1 MKMLI
6 ADDDPITR
14 HLLSGTLMRW
24 GYDVVSCSDGQQALN
39 VLMEDHIKLAILDWE
54 MPEMNGIEICRHIRA
69 VPGSQAYI
77 VLLSAR
83 NTQLD
88 VIAGLEAG
96 ADDFVRKPFDAAE
109 LRARLKTGMRIIEL
123 EKSLKEQA
131 IRDPLTG
138 LYNRRY
144 MEETLEREL
153 NRAARKNTE
162 VGVILADIDHFKKI
176 NDTFGHQAGD
186 LVLRI
191 TGGFFQDRTRSSDV
205 VCRFGGEEFLMI
217 LPESSAGATIARADD
232 LRRSFAEIEM
242 EYQGRSIGPVTISA
256 GVAVFP
262 LDGMSSEE
270 LVTAADKAL
279 YHAKAEGRNRV
290 VPYSGA
296 FEMQQAV

>member
-14 HLLSGTLMRW
+14 HLLAGTLTRW

-39 VLMEDHIKLAILDWE
+39 VLLEDQIKLAILDWE
-54 MPEMNGIEICRHIRA
+54 MPEMNGIEICRHIRTLA
-69 VPGSQAYI
+69 GSQPYI

-96 ADDFVRKPFDAAE
+96 ADDFVRKPFDAGE

-123 EKSLKEQA
+123 EKSLQEQA
-131 IRDPLTG
+131 LRDPLTG

-144 MEETLEREL
+144 MQETLEREL
-153 NRAARKNTE
+153 NRAVRKNTE
-162 VGVILADIDHFKKI
+162 VGIILADIDHFKKI

-186 LVLRI
+186 VVLREI
-191 TGGFFQDRTRSSDV
+191 SGFLRDHIRSSDV
-205 VCRFGGEEFLMI
+205 VCRFGGEEFLLV
-217 LPESSAGATIARADD
+217 LPDSSADGAFARAED
-232 LRRSFAEIEM
+232 LRSSLAECEI
-242 EYQGRSIGPVTISA
+242 EYQGRSIDVTFSA

-262 LDGMSSEE
+262 HSGATVDE
-270 LVTAADKAL
+270 LIAAADRAL
-279 YHAKAEGRNRV
+279 YHAKSEGRNRV
-290 VPYSGA
+290 VLYSGI